1 MSSRRS
7 FLKKL
12 GKITTT
18 GVAVGWISPSLA
30 SSVEKTVFES
40 SASEP
45 GFWQTVEQAFHI
57 NQKLTYLNNGTIGP
71 SPSVVEEAILEHMRM
86 VNTSLRYGG
95 GEDVRE
101 HIAEFI
107 NADKTEISLTHN
119 TTEGINV
126 AAWGLPLRRK
136 DEVIITAQ
144 EHVGNSMPWINRSQ
158 HDGIVVKTFWPA
170 LTQDEVLNQIESLI
184 TKRTRVIAIPHIS
197 CTIGQ
202 TFPVKEICRMAR
214 DKGIYT
220 VIDGAHG
227 AGTLN
232 LDMRDIDPDVYATC
246 GHKWLLGPKGTGF
259 LYVKKDMLDVIKPVF
274 AGAYTDR
281 GFDITKSPPTFE
293 GYNPS
298 AHRYDY
304 GTQNAALRVG
314 LSAAIDFH
322 TQIGLQNIE
331 SRVIELN
338 EYLYQKLRNLNMIE
352 LISSQ
357 ELKSRSMMLG
367 FKHKS
372 IPFMELF
379 HVLWEDRIRIRVV
392 PESDLNSIRVSTH
405 IYNNKEQLDLLVEAL
420 KRTDR

>member
-1 MSSRRS
+1 MTDRRS

-18 GVAVGWISPSLA
+18 GMALGWMSPAVASDINN
-30 SSVEKTVFES
+30 TVIES
-40 SASEP
+40 SAEVP
-45 GFWQTVEQAFHI
+45 GFWEAVEENFHMGE
-57 NQKLTYLNNGTIGP
+57 KLVYLNNGTMGP
-71 SPSVVEEAILEHMRM
+71 SPSVVEEAIVNHMRV
-86 VNTSLRYGG
+86 VNTTLRYGG
-95 GEDVRE
+95 GEDVRT

-107 NADKTEISLTHN
+107 GADKTEISLTHN

-126 AAWGLPLRRK
+126 AAWGLPLKRR
-136 DEVIITAQ
+136 DEVIITSQ
-144 EHVGNSMPWINRSQ
+144 EHVGNSMPWINRAQ
-158 HDGIVVKTFWPA
+158 HDGIVIKTFWPKQ
-170 LTQDEVLNQIESLI
+170 THDEVLDQIESLI
-184 TKRTRVIAIPHIS
+184 TRKTRVISIPHVS

-202 TFPVKEICRMAR
+202 TFPVKEVCQMAR

-220 VIDGAHG
+220 VIDGAHT

-232 LDMRDIDPDVYATC
+232 LDMNDIKPDLYATC

-259 LYVKKDMLDVIKPVF
+259 LYVSKNMLDVVKPVF

-293 GYNPS
+293 GYNPT

-322 TQIGLQNIE
+322 TQIGKDNIE
-331 SRVIELN
+331 KRVIELN
-338 EYLYQKLRNLNMIE
+338 EYLYKRMQDLDMVE
-352 LISSQ
+352 LISSP

-367 FKHKS
+367 FKHKK
-372 IPFMELF
+372 IDYMELF
-379 HVLWEDRIRIRVV
+379 HLLWEDRIRIRVV
-392 PESDLNSIRVSTH
+392 PESGLDSLRVSTH
-405 IYNNKEQLDLLVEAL
+405 IYNSKEQLDKLIDAL
-420 KRTDR
+420 KRTGS